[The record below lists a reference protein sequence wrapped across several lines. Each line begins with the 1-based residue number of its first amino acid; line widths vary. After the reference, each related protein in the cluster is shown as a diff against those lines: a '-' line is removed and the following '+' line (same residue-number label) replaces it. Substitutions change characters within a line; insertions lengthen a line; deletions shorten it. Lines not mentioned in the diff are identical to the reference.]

1 MSPEEVRASDPTGDL
16 PPSSFTGAVFLSY
29 ASEDAAAADRI
40 CKALRAA
47 GIEVWFDKRGLRGG
61 DVWDRQIREGIHD
74 CRLFVPVISAST
86 EARSEGYFRRE
97 WKLAV
102 ERTHDMSER
111 IAFIVP
117 VVIDQ
122 TSDVGADVPDAFRQ
136 VQWTRLPAREIPPEF
151 VRRVQQLLSGKASFS
166 ATLPRAAPVGSVR
179 SSLLKGAWVAIAL
192 AAVGAYVIVERPWV
206 AKSAAF
212 APPPHSI
219 AVLPFVNMSRD
230 KEQEYFS
237 DGLTE
242 ELLNSLSEINEL
254 QVAARTSAFSFKGK
268 DVKIS
273 TIARELN
280 VGAILEGS
288 VRRAGNTVRITTQLI
303 DAVSGFHLWS
313 HTYDRDLGDVL
324 TLETEIAAA
333 VASAL
338 KVRLLGD
345 VATKIELGGT
355 GNAAAFDAYLRARKA
370 YATAHGPKDYRA
382 AAAAFTEAIALDPN
396 YTLALAN
403 RSIAFNSY
411 ADASAEPARE
421 SFDNAH
427 ADALKAIELT
437 PDLGEAHLALAFYF
451 QKGALDFTQAN
462 AEFQRALAL
471 APNNAQAL
479 QGAGSFDVYMGHA
492 ERGIAEAR
500 RAVVLDPLNR
510 DTHSNLGQAL
520 YYGHQYKEA
529 LAAFQD
535 ALTLDPEEPESLGT
549 RGLAYYALGDLERA
563 RGSCEIKPDYWA
575 SQWCLAV
582 VYEKLGRHADAQ
594 SVVAKMTMDGDA
606 DAFQLAGIY
615 AQWGNVPKSLD
626 WLEKAVHVRDPG
638 LMMLKTDAL
647 LDPLRKEPRF
657 QAIDRALNFPN

>member
-1 MSPEEVRASDPTGDL
+1 VRASDPTGDL

-136 VQWTRLPAREIPPEF
+136 VQWTRLPAGEIPPEF

-288 VRRAGNTVRITTQLI
+288 VRVTPC
-303 DAVSGFHLWS
+303 
-313 HTYDRDLGDVL
+313 
-324 TLETEIAAA
+324 
-333 VASAL
+333 AS
-338 KVRLLGD
+338 R
-345 VATKIELGGT
+345 
-355 GNAAAFDAYLRARKA
+355 
-370 YATAHGPKDYRA
+370 
-382 AAAAFTEAIALDPN
+382 
-396 YTLALAN
+396 
-403 RSIAFNSY
+403 RS
-411 ADASAEPARE
+411 
-421 SFDNAH
+421 
-427 ADALKAIELT
+427 
-437 PDLGEAHLALAFYF
+437 
-451 QKGALDFTQAN
+451 
-462 AEFQRALAL
+462 
-471 APNNAQAL
+471 
-479 QGAGSFDVYMGHA
+479 
-492 ERGIAEAR
+492 
-500 RAVVLDPLNR
+500 
-510 DTHSNLGQAL
+510 
-520 YYGHQYKEA
+520 
-529 LAAFQD
+529 
-535 ALTLDPEEPESLGT
+535 
-549 RGLAYYALGDLERA
+549 
-563 RGSCEIKPDYWA
+563 
-575 SQWCLAV
+575 
-582 VYEKLGRHADAQ
+582 
-594 SVVAKMTMDGDA
+594 
-606 DAFQLAGIY
+606 
-615 AQWGNVPKSLD
+615 
-626 WLEKAVHVRDPG
+626 
-638 LMMLKTDAL
+638 
-647 LDPLRKEPRF
+647 
-657 QAIDRALNFPN
+657 